1 MLDFCCLVFVIFRR
15 TPGNALAH
23 HMLYP
28 GKPMSHIRLSMVTK
42 GGDLQT
48 RILADRMLTGLGE
61 ILR

>member
-1 MLDFCCLVFVIFRR
+1 
-15 TPGNALAH
+15 
-23 HMLYP
+23 
-28 GKPMSHIRLSMVTK
+28 MSHIRLSMVTK